1 MFSGAGGDQS
11 SPFISFF
18 SHRAVGKVK
27 FNTASSGSVPRLSGE
42 TKLTLSA
49 GEDRRQARIIIY
61 LYFFDKLPT

>member
-1 MFSGAGGDQS
+1 MAVLVGGGDQS

-42 TKLTLSA
+42 TELTLSG
-49 GEDRRQARIIIY
+49 GEDRRWS
-61 LYFFDKLPT
+61 

>member
-1 MFSGAGGDQS
+1 MFGGAGGDQS

-42 TKLTLSA
+42 TKLTLSG
-49 GEDRRQARIIIY
+49 GEDRRGS
-61 LYFFDKLPT
+61 